1 MVQTISDQVN
11 EAHAALD
18 SNAST
23 ADLSDNEGEAAASG
37 DAGGGGVR
45 DQDRVAELTKL
56 LCTVHNM
63 SSQASVMFRGLR
75 PTTNLKRDWENVQ
88 FASNPWRP
96 TLCSL
101 EISVLRGTSDIEI
114 YQWRNRKPGNS
125 SVPIL
130 REKKIVCSLFN
141 V

>member
-23 ADLSDNEGEAAASG
+23 ADLSDNEGDATSG
-37 DAGGGGVR
+37 DAGAGGVR

-63 SSQASVMFRGLR
+63 SSQASLTFS
-75 PTTNLKRDWENVQ
+75 W
-88 FASNPWRP
+88 
-96 TLCSL
+96 
-101 EISVLRGTSDIEI
+101 
-114 YQWRNRKPGNS
+114 
-125 SVPIL
+125 
-130 REKKIVCSLFN
+130 
-141 V
+141 